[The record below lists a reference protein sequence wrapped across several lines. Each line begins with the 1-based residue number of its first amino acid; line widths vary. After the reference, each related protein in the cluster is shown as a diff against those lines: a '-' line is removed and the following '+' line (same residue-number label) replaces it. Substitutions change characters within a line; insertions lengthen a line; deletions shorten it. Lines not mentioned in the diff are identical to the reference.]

1 MVSSTCT
8 SSLSSGPKVKW
19 CISRL
24 LTQYCCITNHFKTQW
39 RPTISIYF
47 FHSRVCALVKAALLQ
62 AEGSWGWLQTRD
74 SEWLQVTPYSPW
86 ESSCRRHI
94 LPMENQ
100 RSTREHENTWPL
112 KALALLFTSHWFNQA
127 PWPSPRPVRQGSR
140 FCNSVY
146 RAVARQ
152 RESAMFRVYQK
163 LKGRRNYLSPGATE
177 KA

>member
-86 ESSCRRHI
+86 ESSCGDTFFPWKI
-94 LPMENQ
+94 KEAL
-100 RSTREHENTWPL
+100 ENTKTHGLLRPWLFCSHRTGLIKPL
-112 KALALLFTSHWFNQA
+112 GQ
-127 PWPSPRPVRQGSR
+127 VQD
-140 FCNSVY
+140 
-146 RAVARQ
+146 Q
-152 RESAMFRVYQK
+152 
-163 LKGRRNYLSPGATE
+163 
-177 KA
+177 